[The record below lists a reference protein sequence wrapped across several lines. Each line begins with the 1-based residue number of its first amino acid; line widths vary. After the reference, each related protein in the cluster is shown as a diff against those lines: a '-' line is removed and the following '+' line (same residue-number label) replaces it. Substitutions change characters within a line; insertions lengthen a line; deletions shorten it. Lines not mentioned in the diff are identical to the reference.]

1 MFDKRRIRKNG
12 LPAQAFVLSTVE
24 RSSFSS
30 NSWRKY
36 DYVLEVR
43 PEGRAPFQ
51 AQLQETFYMI
61 ESKPKETDLLQV
73 KYDPKTLQVVFD
85 LEGDPR
91 YDVEA
96 MNRRSTQMRWETHNR
111 QAQGMSMPPGGS
123 PFGAAAAAA
132 AVAAAVAAAAA
143 TPAASAGPMDDRI
156 QALER
161 LARLRDSG
169 AISTEEF
176 EVLKADLMRGS
187 S

>member
-12 LPAQAFVLSTVE
+12 LSAQALVLSAVE

-30 NSWRKY
+30 NSSLKY

-51 AQLQETFYMI
+51 ARLQDTFYII
-61 ESKPKETDLLQV
+61 ESKPKEADLLQV
-73 KYDPKTLQVVFD
+73 KYDPKSLQVIFD

-96 MNRRSTQMRWETHNR
+96 MNRRSTQLRWEIHNR
-111 QAQGMSMPPGGS
+111 QAQGMSRPAFPFAAAPPTPAPGG
-123 PFGAAAAAA
+123 PTG
-132 AVAAAVAAAAA
+132 
-143 TPAASAGPMDDRI
+143 DRI
-156 QALER
+156 EALER

-169 AISTEEF
+169 AISAEEF
-176 EVLKADLMRGS
+176 DVLKADLMKGPS
-187 S
+187 